1 MTPLHERDGFA
12 AQASPADDRGAAAS
26 RGGIVVRGL
35 SGGYVPGRDA
45 VREIDFVAD
54 PGEIVGVLGPNGGG
68 KTTLFRALL
77 GELPLRRGDIVLPG
91 RPAYV
96 PQTDRARLDFPVS
109 AFDVVLMGAYAR
121 TPWFRRVARR
131 DRDAARGALARVGL
145 ADRADA
151 TFGALSGGQRQ
162 RVLIARALLQ
172 EAAVLLLDE
181 PLSGV
186 DGVSAA
192 RIEAVFAEL
201 RAEGRTLLVAT
212 HDVRQAAE
220 WDRVLCLH
228 GRQVEYGRPAAV
240 LSPETLRETYG
251 AELIVL
257 EGGGR
262 AVGIGH
268 HAHEH

>member
-1 MTPLHERDGFA
+1 MSAGVA
-12 AQASPADDRGAAAS
+12 
-26 RGGIVVRGL
+26 VRGL
-35 SGGYVPGRDA
+35 SGGYAPGEPALRDVSFA
-45 VREIDFVAD
+45 AGA
-54 PGEIVGVLGPNGGG
+54 GEIVGVLGPNGGG

-77 GELPLRRGDIVLPG
+77 GELPYRRGEVELPG

-96 PQTDRARLDFPVS
+96 PQTERARLDFPVS

-121 TPWFRRVARR
+121 TPWLRRVARR
-131 DRDAARGALARVGL
+131 DRDAARAALERVGL
-145 ADRADA
+145 AAEAGDG
-151 TFGALSGGQRQ
+151 FGVLSGGQRQ

-172 EAAVLLLDE
+172 DAPVLLLDE

-192 RIEAVFAEL
+192 RIEALFAEL

-212 HDVRQAAE
+212 HDVRQAAA

-228 GRQVEYGRPAAV
+228 GRQVDYGRPAAV
-240 LSPETLRETYG
+240 LSQETLRETYG

-257 EGGGR
+257 EGGGQ
-262 AVGIGH
+262 AVGVGH
-268 HAHEH
+268 HGHAH

>member
-1 MTPLHERDGFA
+1 MSG
-12 AQASPADDRGAAAS
+12 
-26 RGGIVVRGL
+26 VRVSGL

-45 VREIDFVAD
+45 LRDVAFAAG
-54 PGEIVGVLGPNGGG
+54 PGTIVGVLGPNGGG

-77 GELPLRRGDIVLPG
+77 GELPLCRGEIELPG

-96 PQTDRARLDFPVS
+96 PQTERARLDFPVS
-109 AFDVVLMGAYAR
+109 ALDVVLMGAYAR
-121 TPWFRRVARR
+121 TPWFRRVARA
-131 DRDAARGALARVGL
+131 DRDAAGAALERVGL
-145 ADRADA
+145 SDRAGT
-151 TFGALSGGQRQ
+151 TFGVLSGGQRQ

-172 EAAVLLLDE
+172 DAGVLLLDE

-201 RAEGRTLLVAT
+201 RDEGRTLLVAT

-228 GRQVEYGRPAAV
+228 GRQIEYGKPAAV